1 MASILKQ
8 FFTVSGHSVI
18 LKGFLHQSLFQVL
31 LLSSVYSSQREYFIT
46 FYTNTH
52 SLSSFLQSFN
62 YLITYPQGNCFH
74 LHGTTFQLFQF
85 FGTNI
90 IFFSTL
96 METFRFFKKSFPL
109 SFTNPIIA
117 YSVYKVRFYGLL
129 HAFFSVSFPSLFRRT
144 RHGGIGQRSD
154 TRLETPLLG
163 WALPLKILN
172 HMSLG
177 VDVPVFFHP
186 GDVASFSYFFS

>member
-74 LHGTTFQLFQF
+74 LHDTTFQLFQF

-96 METFRFFKKSFPL
+96 METFRFLKKRVLL
-109 SFTNPIIA
+109 SFTNPIRA
-117 YSVYKVRFYGLL
+117 YDIFRLQSSFLRRVARFL
-129 HAFFSVSFPSLFRRT
+129 FFSSSFSFPSDSTRGCRAKVWYQTRNTPARLGFAPEDSQPCEPWCRCSCLF
-144 RHGGIGQRSD
+144 
-154 TRLETPLLG
+154 P
-163 WALPLKILN
+163 
-172 HMSLG
+172 
-177 VDVPVFFHP
+177 P
-186 GDVASFSYFFS
+186 G